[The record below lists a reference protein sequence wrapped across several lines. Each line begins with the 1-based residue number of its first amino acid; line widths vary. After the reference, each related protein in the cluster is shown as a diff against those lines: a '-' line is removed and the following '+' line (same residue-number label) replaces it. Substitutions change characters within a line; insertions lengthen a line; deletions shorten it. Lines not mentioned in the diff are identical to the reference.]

1 MKMFKALERAEEGQH
16 DCFWHDHS
24 DDIRYLLVL
33 PGATLKVGPE
43 TFSLPFS
50 HDAGR
55 VTSVSKE
62 FRYLSSESPTLLP
75 GAQGPLTV
83 LLIL

>member
-1 MKMFKALERAEEGQH
+1 MFKALERAEEGQH

-24 DDIRYLLVL
+24 DDIRYLLIL
-33 PGATLKVGPE
+33 QGATIKVSPDNY
-43 TFSLPFS
+43 SVPFT

-55 VTSVSKE
+55 VTSCSKE
-62 FRYLSSESPTLLP
+62 FRHLSTETPELLP
-75 GAQGPLTV
+75 GTNGPLTV